1 MRALIILSFAFLM
14 AAGTAGA
21 ESAPPAAVTANP
33 LTFQAWKDQQVLEA
47 QNQVL
52 RLASRVSLFKSGK
65 LTTNAGGIKQPAR
78 LPSDKVK
85 FADTEALA
93 GAEADLKRAQDSL
106 ANARDLK
113 FSDYV
118 DVYIP
123 TLQNQPEAQQKL
135 AEKLSKEELSEIFKG
150 LMQKSSQYDAQHG
163 EASLGDLTVTARA
176 KAP

>member
-1 MRALIILSFAFLM
+1 MKALILSFAVLM
-14 AAGTAGA
+14 AAGPARA
-21 ESAPPAAVTANP
+21 ESSAAVVTANP

-65 LTTNAGGIKQPAR
+65 LTTSGIKQPAH

-123 TLQNQPEAQQKL
+123 TLQNQPEALQKL
-135 AEKLSKEELSEIFKG
+135 SEKLSKEELSEIFKG